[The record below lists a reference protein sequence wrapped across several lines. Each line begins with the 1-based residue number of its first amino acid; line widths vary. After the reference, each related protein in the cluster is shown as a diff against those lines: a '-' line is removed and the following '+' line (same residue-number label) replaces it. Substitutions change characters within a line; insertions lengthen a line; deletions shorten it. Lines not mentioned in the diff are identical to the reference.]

1 MNEVDSVVGFARL
14 RSDMLRPGMAPK
26 VESFEW
32 SWAAHRQLKSRWS
45 QAKRRGHISRR
56 LAVSMRRGSA
66 AVLAH
71 SLDMGG
77 RPR

>member
-1 MNEVDSVVGFARL
+1 MNEVDSVVGSARL
-14 RSDMLRPGMAPK
+14 RTTALIRGMAPTAN
-26 VESFEW
+26 SFEW
-32 SWAAHRQLKSRWS
+32 NWAVHRQLKSRWS